1 MEVNHLNQKQLA
13 ARWGI
18 STDSLERWRCEGI
31 GPKFLKIQGHVR
43 YRLVDIEE
51 YEESCLLTVTVKK
64 TGCSVIEYMQ
74 I

>member
-1 MEVNHLNQKQLA
+1 MEVTHLTQKQLA
-13 ARWGI
+13 ARWSI
-18 STDSLERWRCEGI
+18 SDASLERWRCDGI

-64 TGCSVIEYMQ
+64 AGYSVIENMQ

>member
-51 YEESCLLTVTVKK
+51 YEELCMLTMTVKR
-64 TGCSVIEYMQ
+64 TGASANEDVMI
-74 I
+74 